1 MATDQDFA
9 GPARLWLATPTFESG
24 LIAELG
30 PNAGARGL
38 PQAPGLVIA
47 REPPSGAPV
56 LDPVFARQQLPAAHA
71 IRAAS
76 VAALAEASYHA
87 VEAAVDRAGGTF
99 TVHALTLTGTD
110 PRLQSRCALVAQE
123 TLALLR
129 QRRRRSARQFQPAEE
144 AAGQFDRV
152 TALIQILLLD
162 REQGFVSVAAPRP
175 LPAGGWDLA
184 PWPAGLAPVI
194 EDRRPPSRA
203 YRKLEEAFLW
213 MGLEPAPGQL
223 CVDLGGAPGGW
234 TYVALKRGARVVT
247 VDRAPCEPPVL
258 GHPALTMIEGNAF
271 TYAPPQPV
279 DWLLSDIVCEPVR
292 SLTLI
297 KDWLARG
304 DCRHLVVTVKF
315 KGREGY
321 GILADVKGVLAEAA
335 LPRYRI
341 KHLHHNKNEVTVFAS
356 TAEGLIGQKRD
367 G

>member
-1 MATDQDFA
+1 M
-9 GPARLWLATPTFESG
+9 GPDDGLTRGSRVWVATPTFESA

-30 PNAGARGL
+30 GSGEAHAL
-38 PQAPGLVIA
+38 ADAPGLVVA
-47 REPPSGAPV
+47 REPSPDARP
-56 LDPVFARQQLPAAHA
+56 LDPVFARQALPAASV

-76 VAALAEASYHA
+76 VAALAEASYQV
-87 VEAAVDRAGGTF
+87 VEAAIDRATGPF
-99 TVHALTLTGTD
+99 TLHALTPTGAD

-129 QRRRRSARQFQPAEE
+129 QRRRRAARQFQPAEE
-144 AAGQFDRV
+144 AASHFAEV
-152 TALIQILLLD
+152 TALIQVLLLHRD
-162 REQGFVSVAAPRP
+162 HGFVSVAAPRA

-184 PWPAGLAPVI
+184 PWPSGLAPVV

-213 MGLEPAPGQL
+213 MGLAPSPGQL

-258 GHPALTMIEGNAF
+258 GHPALTMLEGNAF
-271 TYAPPQPV
+271 TYTPPQPV
-279 DWLLSDIVCEPVR
+279 DWLLSDIVCEPLR

-304 DCRHLVVTVKF
+304 LCRHLVVTVKF
-315 KGREGY
+315 KGRDGY
-321 GILADVKGVLAEAA
+321 GVLADVRGALAAAA
-335 LPRYRI
+335 LPRFRI

-356 TAEGLIGQKRD
+356 TREGLARQK